1 MKTTISQE
9 ATWYLHTEY
18 VPIEGTQQAGEN
30 LQRLVLLNL
39 CARANKEGLAWPS
52 RATIASSLGCAPRDV
67 QNALGA
73 LERQGLVERATNKER
88 KKGALVKWLVLPEF
102 TRPLLE
108 ASEVDGITRQVE
120 TRVDGEVDG
129 RVDGKVDGR
138 VDGISRH
145 ELELEREHKPLRKK
159 SENNAT
165 PVRGKEEEWK
175 LEKILKP
182 AVQRHFDTYPTEYRT
197 KPVERMKEGQ
207 AEESLEK
214 LLAALT
220 ARTGV
225 DVSCESMLDTEWCAQ
240 LVAIDLSRKYGKNE
254 PPIREGDIE
263 KMLLST

>member
-67 QNALGA
+67 QNALEA
-73 LERQGLVERATNKER
+73 LERQGLVERTTNKER

-120 TRVDGEVDG
+120 VRVDGEVDG
-129 RVDGKVDGR
+129 RVDGR
-138 VDGISRH
+138 VDGITRH

-165 PVRGKEEEWK
+165 PARGREEWK

-182 AVQRHFDTYPTEYRT
+182 AVQRHFDTYPTKHRT

-225 DVSCESMLDTEWCAQ
+225 TVSCESMLDTEWCAQ
-240 LVAIDLSRKYGKNE
+240 LVAIDLSRQYGKNE

-263 KMLLST
+263 KMLFSF